1 MANVLFKRG
10 TLEKYNALVQAGT
23 VDANTIYFITDAQK
37 IYLGDKLY
45 AEGQDLFITKAGTSE
60 VTGTINATSGK
71 IIVAKPTANDESAN
85 KLYVD
90 EAINSIEGVLQ
101 SLTDAM
107 VFKGTVGEGG
117 TPGTLPTEYKV
128 GYSYKVITAGTY
140 AGQKCE
146 IGDMLVAVSVSDPV
160 ADSDWIVIQSNID
173 GAVTA
178 KFSDSNAGKLPKI
191 AAGNS
196 LEPTDIDPTTLA
208 TSSRVDEVEA
218 AYKAADAVVT
228 KGYKDADSALKT
240 ELESKITDAATV
252 WETLA

>member
-10 TLEKYNALVQAGT
+10 TLEKYNALKEAGT

-45 AEGQDLFITKAGTSE
+45 AEGQDLFVTKAGEST
-60 VTGTINATSGK
+60 VTGTINATNGK

-90 EAINSIEGVLQ
+90 ESVATAIGTVAN
-101 SLTDAM
+101 AM
-107 VFKGTVGEGG
+107 VFRGTLGTDGTV
-117 TPGTLPTEYKV
+117 TSLPDNHHV
-128 GYSYKVITAGTY
+128 GDAYKVITAGTY
-140 AGQKCE
+140 AGQACE
-146 IGDMLVAVSVSDPV
+146 VGDMIVAVTTGTTAS
-160 ADSDWIVIQSNID
+160 DSDWIVIQSNID

-208 TSSRVDEVEA
+208 TKEEV
-218 AYKAADAVVT
+218 T
-228 KGYKDADSALKT
+228 N
-240 ELESKITDAATV
+240 AATV
-252 WETLA
+252 WESIS